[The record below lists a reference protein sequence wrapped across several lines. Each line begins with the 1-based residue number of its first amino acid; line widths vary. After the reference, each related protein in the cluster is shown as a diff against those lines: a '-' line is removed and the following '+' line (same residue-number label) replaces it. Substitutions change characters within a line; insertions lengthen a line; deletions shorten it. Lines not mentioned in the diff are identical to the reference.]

1 MAVGVELAQ
10 DVAENLR
17 QGQTAVADMA
27 YFALQGMEVLIVDPY
42 FDFVVFFMVIVF
54 RIYGANLRNF
64 GNVKFIFDGDNGQN
78 MD

>member
-1 MAVGVELAQ
+1 MGVELAQ

-42 FDFVVFFMVIVF
+42 FDTKNLFHKY
-54 RIYGANLRNF
+54 RI
-64 GNVKFIFDGDNGQN
+64 
-78 MD
+78 